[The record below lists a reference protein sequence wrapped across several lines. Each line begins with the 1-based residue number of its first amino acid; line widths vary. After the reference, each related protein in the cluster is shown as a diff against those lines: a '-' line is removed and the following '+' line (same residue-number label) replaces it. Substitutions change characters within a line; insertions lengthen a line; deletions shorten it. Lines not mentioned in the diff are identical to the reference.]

1 MIAVH
6 LTRAFRVHGCDDLDA
21 HTDEV
26 MEQLLALEGESIRD
40 ADVSASAIEEIV
52 EISVY
57 AIAETFD
64 DAAALADSTIRSAI
78 HAAKGHTPNWQTIQT
93 LAERADLVEA

>member
-1 MIAVH
+1 
-6 LTRAFRVHGCDDLDA
+6 
-21 HTDEV
+21 
-26 MEQLLALEGESIRD
+26 MEQLLALESDSVRD

-57 AIAETFD
+57 AVAETFD
-64 DAAALADSTIRSAI
+64 EAAAIADSTIRTAI
-78 HAAKGHTPNWQTIQT
+78 HAAKGHTPDWQTIQT